1 MRLLLILLGFVL
13 MASCARIPA
22 ASVEL
27 NQEIN
32 REIER
37 LHRLNVA
44 LTQQLF
50 ESKKAQVRQ
59 FIKYEYSP
67 DFIARSLSVLEA
79 AGYQVEDSLHT
90 VVYQLSMQI
99 NEREAGMIRQ
109 LEAARDSTL
118 QALDREYQLVMMAGN
133 EMQRFLKSASA
144 VEKERK
150 EIYALTHQIIGQRF
164 DLQQFQQQLDQWVLN
179 AGKGGS
185 QLMKVNEAFLP
196 QN

>member
-1 MRLLLILLGFVL
+1 MRPLLILFSIVI

-44 LTQQLF
+44 FTQQLF
-50 ESKKAQVRQ
+50 ESKKELVRQ

-67 DFIARSLSVLEA
+67 DFIARSLSALKA
-79 AGYQVEDSLHT
+79 AGYHVEDSLET

-99 NEREAGMIRQ
+99 NERESGMIRQ

-118 QALDREYQLVMMAGN
+118 QALDMEYQLVMTAGN
-133 EMQRFLKSASA
+133 EMQRFLKSAAS

-150 EIYALTHQIIGQRF
+150 EIYALTNQIMNQRF
-164 DLQQFQQQLDQWVLN
+164 DLRHFEQQLNQLVLK
-179 AGKGGS
+179 AGEGS
-185 QLMKVNEAFLP
+185 SQFMKINEAFLP
-196 QN
+196 EN